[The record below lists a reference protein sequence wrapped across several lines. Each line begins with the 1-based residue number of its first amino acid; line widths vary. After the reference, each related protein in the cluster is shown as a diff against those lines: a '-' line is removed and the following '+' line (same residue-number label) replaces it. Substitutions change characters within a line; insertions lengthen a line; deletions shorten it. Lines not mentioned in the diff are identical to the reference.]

1 VNRLDYLRVAQD
13 MKNLLMQRIKP
24 LLKTLAV
31 FTMIFSL
38 VFSQVDGAIAANGGR
53 MGGGSFRRSAPSRSY
68 SAPRGGG
75 YSTGYPGGGYG
86 GGGGFFFFPSPW
98 LFLGGGSGGSL
109 LMLLVLAGVGSYL
122 FQTFRQAADGES
134 VGSENPTVSVAK
146 IQVGLL
152 ADARNLQSEL
162 TAIALKANTGNS
174 AGLAK
179 LLQETTLSI
188 LRHPEYWVYAGV
200 DSKQARLE
208 SAEVE
213 FNRMIL
219 MERSKVSGE
228 SLSNV
233 AGELKQQDKG
243 AIAVAPAGDLAEVH
257 GDTGEYIVVTLVV
270 GTEGKL
276 NLPAI
281 NNESELRTALNVLGA
296 VSSDRLLAVEVLWT
310 PQAAG
315 DVLSRDAM
323 TADYPSLKLV

>member
-1 VNRLDYLRVAQD
+1 MQV
-13 MKNLLMQRIKP
+13 MKKTLIQRIQP
-24 LLKTLAV
+24 LLKPFLV

-38 VFSQVDGAIAANGGR
+38 VFSQVDGALAASGGR

-75 YSTGYPGGGYG
+75 TGYPGGGYNRGYG
-86 GGGGFFFFPSPW
+86 GGSGFFFFPSPW
-98 LFLGGGSGGSL
+98 LFLGGGGSSL
-109 LMLLVLAGVGSYL
+109 LTLLVLAGVGSYL
-122 FQTFRQAADGES
+122 FNAYRQAADGQ
-134 VGSENPTVSVAK
+134 GTGTTNQAVSVAK

-152 ADARNLQSEL
+152 ADARSLQTEL
-162 TAIALKANTGNS
+162 NQIAMKANTGNS
-174 AGLAK
+174 AGLSK

-188 LRHPEYWVYAGV
+188 LRHPEYWVYAGSE
-200 DSKQARLE
+200 SKQAKLE

-219 MERSKVSGE
+219 TERSKVTGE
-228 SLSNV
+228 TLSNV

-243 AIAVAPAGDLAEVH
+243 AIAVAQAGELAEQ

-276 NLPAI
+276 TLPAI
-281 NNESELRTALNVLGA
+281 NNESELRTALNVMGA

-310 PQAAG
+310 PQASG
-315 DVLSRDAM
+315 DVISRDEM
-323 TADYPSLKLV
+323 TANYPSLQLV

>member
-1 VNRLDYLRVAQD
+1 MQV
-13 MKNLLMQRIKP
+13 MKKTLIQRIQP
-24 LLKTLAV
+24 LLKPFLV
-31 FTMIFSL
+31 FTLIFSL
-38 VFSQVDGAIAANGGR
+38 VFSQVDGAMAASGGR

-75 YSTGYPGGGYG
+75 YTGYPGGYGGGYG

-98 LFLGGGSGGSL
+98 LFLGGGGSSL

-122 FQTFRQAADGES
+122 FQAYRQAADGTGAS
-134 VGSENPTVSVAK
+134 GDTQSVSVAK

-152 ADARNLQSEL
+152 ADARSLQTEL
-162 TAIALKANTGNS
+162 SQIAMKANTGNS
-174 AGLAK
+174 AGLTK

-188 LRHPEYWVYAGV
+188 LRHPEYWVYAGSE
-200 DSKQARLE
+200 SKQARLE

-219 MERSKVSGE
+219 TERSKVTGE
-228 SLSNV
+228 TLSNV

-243 AIAVAPAGDLAEVH
+243 ALAVAQAGALAEQ
-257 GDTGEYIVVTLVV
+257 DTGEYIVVTLVV

-281 NNESELRTALNVLGA
+281 NNESELRTALNVMGA

-310 PQAAG
+310 PQASG
-315 DVLSRDAM
+315 DVISRDEM
-323 TADYPSLKLV
+323 TANYPALKLV

>member
-1 VNRLDYLRVAQD
+1 MQV
-13 MKNLLMQRIKP
+13 MKKTLIQRIQLLLKP
-24 LLKTLAV
+24 LLV
-31 FTMIFSL
+31 FTLMFSL
-38 VFSQVDGAIAANGGR
+38 VFSQVDGAMAASGGR
-53 MGGGSFRRSAPSRSY
+53 MGGGSFRSSPSRSY

-75 YSTGYPGGGYG
+75 YSTGYPGGGYNRGYG

-98 LFLGGGSGGSL
+98 LFLGGGGSSL
-109 LMLLVLAGVGSYL
+109 LTLLVLAGVGSYL
-122 FQTFRQAADGES
+122 FNAYRQAADGQ
-134 VGSENPTVSVAK
+134 GTGTANPSVSVAK

-152 ADARNLQSEL
+152 ADARSLQTEL
-162 TAIALKANTGNS
+162 NQIAMKANTGNS

-188 LRHPEYWVYAGV
+188 LRHPEYWVYAGSE
-200 DSKQARLE
+200 SKQAKLE

-219 MERSKVSGE
+219 TERSKVTGE
-228 SLSNV
+228 TLSNV

-243 AIAVAPAGDLAEVH
+243 AIAVAQAGKLAEVH

-276 NLPAI
+276 NLPTI
-281 NNESELRTALNVLGA
+281 NNESELRTALNVMGA

-310 PQAAG
+310 PQASG
-315 DVLSRDAM
+315 DVISRDEM
-323 TADYPSLKLV
+323 TANYPSLKLV

>member
-1 VNRLDYLRVAQD
+1 
-13 MKNLLMQRIKP
+13 MKKTLMQRIQP
-24 LLKTLAV
+24 LLKIFVV

-38 VFSQVDGAIAANGGR
+38 VWGQADGALAASGGR

-68 SAPRGGG
+68 SAPRGG
-75 YSTGYPGGGYG
+75 STGYPGGYGGGYG

-98 LFLGGGSGGSL
+98 LFLGGGGGSL
-109 LMLLVLAGVGSYL
+109 LTLLVLAGVGSYL
-122 FQTFRQAADGES
+122 FQAYRQAADGQGAGTDNQS
-134 VGSENPTVSVAK
+134 VSVAK

-152 ADARNLQSEL
+152 ADARSLQTEL
-162 TAIALKANTGNS
+162 TQIAMKANTGNS
-174 AGLAK
+174 AGLTK

-188 LRHPEYWVYAGV
+188 LRHPEYWVYAGSE
-200 DSKQARLE
+200 SKQARLE

-219 MERSKVSGE
+219 TERSKVAGE
-228 SLSNV
+228 TLSNI
-233 AGELKQQDKG
+233 AGELKQQEKT
-243 AIAVAPAGDLAEVH
+243 AIAVAQPGELAER
-257 GDTGEYIVVTLVV
+257 DTGEYIVVTLVV

-281 NNESELRTALNVLGA
+281 NNASELRTALNVMGA

-310 PQAAG
+310 PQANG
-315 DVLSRDAM
+315 DALSRDEM

>member
-1 VNRLDYLRVAQD
+1 MQV
-13 MKNLLMQRIKP
+13 MKKTLIQRIQPLLKP
-24 LLKTLAV
+24 LLV

-38 VFSQVDGAIAANGGR
+38 VFSQVDGAMAANGGR

-75 YSTGYPGGGYG
+75 YSTGYPGGYGGGYG

-98 LFLGGGSGGSL
+98 LFLGGGGGSL
-109 LMLLVLAGVGSYL
+109 LTLLVLAGVGSYL
-122 FQTFRQAADGES
+122 FQAYRQAADGTGANGDS
-134 VGSENPTVSVAK
+134 QSVSVAK

-152 ADARNLQSEL
+152 ADARSLQTEL
-162 TAIALKANTGNS
+162 SQIAMKANTGNS
-174 AGLAK
+174 AGLTK

-188 LRHPEYWVYAGV
+188 LRHPEYWVYAGSE
-200 DSKQARLE
+200 SKQAKLE

-219 MERSKVSGE
+219 TERSKVTGE
-228 SLSNV
+228 TLSNV
-233 AGELKQQDKG
+233 AGELKQQETS
-243 AIAVAPAGDLAEVH
+243 AIAVAQAGKLAEVH

-281 NNESELRTALNVLGA
+281 NNESELRTALNVMGA

-310 PQAAG
+310 PQASG
-315 DVLSRDAM
+315 DVISRDEM
-323 TADYPSLKLV
+323 TANYPSLKLV